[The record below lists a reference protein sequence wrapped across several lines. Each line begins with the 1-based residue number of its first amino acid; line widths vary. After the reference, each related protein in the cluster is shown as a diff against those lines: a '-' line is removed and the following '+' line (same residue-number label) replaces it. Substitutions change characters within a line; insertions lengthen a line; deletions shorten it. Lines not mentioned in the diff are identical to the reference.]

1 MRRGTMKRA
10 RARLLVALLGLGILI
25 VPVCAD
31 AQQSANVRR
40 IGYLSADDPS
50 AASHL
55 VEAFRQGLRDLGYV
69 EGQNVIIE
77 FRFADGKYDRLSS
90 LATEL
95 VRHRVD
101 VIMAF
106 TIPAT
111 RAAKNATTAIP
122 IIFAQVLD
130 PVGAGLVTS
139 LARPGAN
146 VTGVSIMVEELSGK
160 YLELLKEVAPRI
172 SRVAVLWEPDQPAGA
187 LLLRQIEKAATSL
200 GVQLQPLTVRD
211 PNDLESAF
219 SSVAKMRADAILVL
233 PSSLFNLHRHR
244 LAALAASSRVPAMF
258 VRREFVD
265 AGGLMSYSPN
275 FADQARRAATYV
287 DRILRGAKPADLPI
301 ERPTKFDLVINLKTA
316 KALGLTISPSLL
328 LRADQVIE

>member
-1 MRRGTMKRA
+1 
-10 RARLLVALLGLGILI
+10 
-25 VPVCAD
+25 
-31 AQQSANVRR
+31 
-40 IGYLSADDPS
+40 
-50 AASHL
+50 
-55 VEAFRQGLRDLGYV
+55 
-69 EGQNVIIE
+69 
-77 FRFADGKYDRLSS
+77 
-90 LATEL
+90 
-95 VRHRVD
+95 
-101 VIMAF
+101 MAF
-106 TIPAT
+106 TIPGT

-200 GVQLQPLTVRD
+200 GVQLQPLKVRD

-219 SSVAKMRADAILVL
+219 SSVAKMRADVILVL

>member
-1 MRRGTMKRA
+1 
-10 RARLLVALLGLGILI
+10 
-25 VPVCAD
+25 
-31 AQQSANVRR
+31 
-40 IGYLSADDPS
+40 
-50 AASHL
+50 
-55 VEAFRQGLRDLGYV
+55 
-69 EGQNVIIE
+69 
-77 FRFADGKYDRLSS
+77 
-90 LATEL
+90 
-95 VRHRVD
+95 
-101 VIMAF
+101 MAF

-219 SSVAKMRADAILVL
+219 SSVAKMRADVILVL